1 MTYHDHLSTNHR
13 NCHYRI
19 VRTCAFHASN
29 IGMSYYGLEHNIWC
43 EYELFFTR
51 GLKQG
56 GPPCIGVLFQKFLK
70 LRWFAFKNDFIGLIA
85 WSGDVLSRC
94 AIRLPKKSIFFIL
107 QHFFSQKCSILA
119 LFERCIGFFFQ
130 KFLKLR

>member
-56 GPPCIGVLFQKFLK
+56 CSPYIGFFFQKFLK

-85 WSGDVLSRC
+85 RSGGVLSRC
-94 AIRLPKKSIFFIL
+94 EVRSQKKSIFFIL

-119 LFERCIGFFFQ
+119 LFWKVYMFFFF
-130 KFLKLR
+130 KKS